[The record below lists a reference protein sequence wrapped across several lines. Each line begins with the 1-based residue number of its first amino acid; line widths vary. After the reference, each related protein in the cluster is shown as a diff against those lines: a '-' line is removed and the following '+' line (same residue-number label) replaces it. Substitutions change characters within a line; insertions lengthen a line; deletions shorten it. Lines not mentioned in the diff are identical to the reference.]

1 MSYSIQPSGDFIIE
15 KMKSNNNGEVIIH
28 ESEVQDIINM
38 MKEDL
43 HLEKFNTQKDEN
55 LTPKTSAQDVFI
67 ESSGSGGGGGGG
79 GGGGSSS
86 YEEDDLSLID
96 MEKVNSNTPSSIQPD
111 YNDSN
116 KLIETE
122 EYDTKFINELEI
134 EEQKEEGEEE
144 KYKNESSFLITSAR
158 EEYTQDD
165 KDLIDFIEKA
175 KIFNANALDLS
186 RKNIN
191 KIPRKL
197 LELNQLQV

>member
-1 MSYSIQPSGDFIIE
+1 MSYSIQPSKDFVIE
-15 KMKSNNNGEVIIH
+15 KMKSNNNDEVIIH

-55 LTPKTSAQDVFI
+55 LTPKTSVQDVFI
-67 ESSGSGGGGGGG
+67 ESSGSGGGGGGDG
-79 GGGGSSS
+79 S

-96 MEKVNSNTPSSIQPD
+96 MDKVNSNTPSSIQPD
-111 YNDSN
+111 YSDSN
-116 KLIETE
+116 KLTETE
-122 EYDTKFINELEI
+122 EYDTKYINELEI
-134 EEQKEEGEEE
+134 EEQEQKEEE
-144 KYKNESSFLITSAR
+144 KYKNESSFLITSDR
-158 EEYTQDD
+158 EEYTQED

>member
-1 MSYSIQPSGDFIIE
+1 MSYSIQPNGDFIIE
-15 KMKSNNNGEVIIH
+15 KMKSNNNDEVIIH

-55 LTPKTSAQDVFI
+55 LIPKTSAQDVFI
-67 ESSGSGGGGGGG
+67 ESSGSGGGGGGSG
-79 GGGGSSS
+79 S

-96 MEKVNSNTPSSIQPD
+96 MDKVNSNTPSSIQPD
-111 YNDSN
+111 YSDLN
-116 KLIETE
+116 KLTETE
-122 EYDTKFINELEI
+122 EYDTKYINELEI
-134 EEQKEEGEEE
+134 EIEEQEQKEEEEE
-144 KYKNESSFLITSAR
+144 KYKNESSFLITSDR